1 VGTRDRRQE
10 TGDRRQETGDRRQEN
25 INLGGLIMKYLI
37 SLAGAFM
44 LLAVTASADEKIAAK
59 RFVATIDKDG
69 YQRVEMTAGEYYF
82 DPSVVVV
89 KVNVPVE
96 LSIKKAGGIT
106 PHNLVMKSPEANLD
120 FTIDISND
128 QKKVSFMATKTGIYP
143 FECSNKL
150 LFFKSHKERGMHGV
164 LEVVE

>member
-1 VGTRDRRQE
+1 MKQ
-10 TGDRRQETGDRRQEN
+10 
-25 INLGGLIMKYLI
+25 IMCIAGVLLL
-37 SLAGAFM
+37 LAGAA
-44 LLAVTASADEKIAAK
+44 LAEDKAAEK

-82 DPSVVVV
+82 DPSIVVV

-96 LSIKKAGGIT
+96 LTIKKTGGIT
-106 PHNLVMKSPEANLD
+106 PHDFVIKAPEADLD
-120 FTIDISND
+120 FTIDLSSD
-128 QKKVSFMATKTGIYP
+128 PKKISFMATKAGSYP
-143 FECSNKL
+143 FECSNQF

>member
-1 VGTRDRRQE
+1 
-10 TGDRRQETGDRRQEN
+10 
-25 INLGGLIMKYLI
+25 MKYIVSITGALLLMAGTA
-37 SLAGAFM
+37 LAEDKH
-44 LLAVTASADEKIAAK
+44 VEK

-82 DPSVVVV
+82 DPAVVVV

-96 LSIKKAGGIT
+96 FTIRKTGGIT
-106 PHNLVMKSPEANLD
+106 PHNLVMKAPEADLD
-120 FTIDISND
+120 FSIDISSEP
-128 QKKVSFMATKTGIYP
+128 KKVSFMATKIGSYP
-143 FECSNKL
+143 FECSKKL

>member
-1 VGTRDRRQE
+1 MKHLLNIIFTLLLVAGTA
-10 TGDRRQETGDRRQEN
+10 
-25 INLGGLIMKYLI
+25 
-37 SLAGAFM
+37 LAE
-44 LLAVTASADEKIAAK
+44 DKHEEK

-96 LSIKKAGGIT
+96 LTIKKTGGIT
-106 PHNLVMKSPEANLD
+106 PHNLTMKAPEAGLD
-120 FTIDISND
+120 LTVDLSNEP
-128 QKKVSFMATKTGIYP
+128 KKVSFMATKTGSYP
-143 FECSNKL
+143 FECSKKL
-150 LFFKSHKERGMHGV
+150 LFFKSHKDRGMHGV

>member
-1 VGTRDRRQE
+1 MR
-10 TGDRRQETGDRRQEN
+10 
-25 INLGGLIMKYLI
+25 YL
-37 SLAGAFM
+37 LNVALM
-44 LLAVTASADEKIAAK
+44 LLFLSGPALADEQAATK

-96 LSIKKAGGIT
+96 LTIRKTGGIT
-106 PHNLVMKSPEANLD
+106 PHTIAMKAPGADLD
-120 FTIDISND
+120 FTVDISKD
-128 QKKVSFMATKTGIYP
+128 PKKISFMATKTGTYP
-143 FECSNKL
+143 FECTERF
-150 LFFKSHKERGMHGV
+150 LFFKSHKDRGMHGA

>member
-1 VGTRDRRQE
+1 MR
-10 TGDRRQETGDRRQEN
+10 
-25 INLGGLIMKYLI
+25 YLLNVALMVLFL
-37 SLAGAFM
+37 SGPAL
-44 LLAVTASADEKIAAK
+44 ADEQAAAK

-96 LSIKKAGGIT
+96 LTIRKAGGIT
-106 PHNLVMKSPEANLD
+106 PHNLVIKAPEADLD
-120 FTIDISND
+120 FTIDISSEP
-128 QKKVSFMATKTGIYP
+128 KKVSFMATKTGTYP
-143 FECSNKL
+143 FECSNKF

>member
-1 VGTRDRRQE
+1 MLRDQLQWSGT
-10 TGDRRQETGDRRQEN
+10 N
-25 INLGGLIMKYLI
+25 IFLEGKMKYLLNIAVMLVLI
-37 SLAGAFM
+37 SG
-44 LLAVTASADEKIAAK
+44 VVVADEKAAVK
-59 RFVATIDKDG
+59 RFVATIDRDG

-106 PHNLVMKSPEANLD
+106 PHNLVMKSPEAGLD
-120 FTIDISND
+120 FTIDISNN
-128 QKKVSFMATKTGIYP
+128 QKKVSFMATKTGTYQ
-143 FECSNKL
+143 FECTNKL